1 MNKISMDKYYRLN
14 ESIHTIRDFCIKE
27 FNSSCAG
34 CPFWKETMS
43 LKAMGTK
50 DCMFNDRLPEDWDE
64 LPKEVL
70 DKE

>member
-1 MNKISMDKYYRLN
+1 MKEISLPKYYQLN
-14 ESIHTIRDFCIKE
+14 SAIRTIRDFCSRIY
-27 FNSSCAG
+27 NDCID

-43 LKAMGTK
+43 LKAMGSK
-50 DCMFNDRLPEDWDE
+50 NCMFNDRLPEDWEE

>member
-1 MNKISMDKYYRLN
+1 MKISLPKYHQLN
-14 ESIHTIRDFCIKE
+14 ASIRTIREFCTK
-27 FNSSCAG
+27 NYNDCSD
-34 CPFWKETMS
+34 CPFWKDTMN
-43 LKAMGTK
+43 LKAMGTR